1 MRNLAL
7 MALAAVAA
15 TSYAKEMHP
24 DMIGK
29 KRCITM
35 EAFLRADPG
44 LGQIGLYRTRS
55 SSEIKSSSWSVGCE
69 TLDRDFADFDKY
81 KDYVGQTGA
90 KRGRLFSGW
99 AKCEKEKGKYD
110 FAWLDHQVRS
120 LAAMGV
126 KPWICLSYGNPVY
139 GSGINLGE
147 GVAGVVRN
155 PEAFA
160 AWLRY
165 CGEVVRRYADVVDEW
180 EVWNEPFGKQMDVYC
195 IMLAKTADVIHSV
208 QPSGKVMVS
217 AVGDVGNAYDLLRR
231 IREAGRIDC
240 VSAWHTH
247 PYIPNP
253 DQAGDAWWGI
263 DATAGFRRRLA
274 EANPKIRLVQG
285 ETGCP
290 GQLEFG
296 HALNQRPWTEYSQAK
311 WDLRSMAVHAVRGIP
326 YSVFSMVDLQYRDY
340 MLQSFGLLRMD
351 LGKNVVYARPKF
363 FACRN
368 MFSFFDSDVKPVG
381 PASARFEVLERRIP
395 QIDLPSCEKP
405 KAGEVPYAVS
415 AARFE
420 KAGAPVL
427 LVWYSHRIP
436 SDALVFD
443 TVRLSVPGVA
453 FSDPVWMDMITGRV
467 YAIDGKDVETRD
479 GTTEFRRLPLW
490 DSPVLLAERAQVEL
504 RQGAARVSSAS
515 TGS

>member
-1 MRNLAL
+1 
-7 MALAAVAA
+7 
-15 TSYAKEMHP
+15 
-24 DMIGK
+24 
-29 KRCITM
+29 
-35 EAFLRADPG
+35 
-44 LGQIGLYRTRS
+44 
-55 SSEIKSSSWSVGCE
+55 
-69 TLDRDFADFDKY
+69 
-81 KDYVGQTGA
+81 
-90 KRGRLFSGW
+90 
-99 AKCEKEKGKYD
+99 
-110 FAWLDHQVRS
+110 
-120 LAAMGV
+120 
-126 KPWICLSYGNPVY
+126 
-139 GSGINLGE
+139 
-147 GVAGVVRN
+147 
-155 PEAFA
+155 
-160 AWLRY
+160 
-165 CGEVVRRYADVVDEW
+165 
-180 EVWNEPFGKQMDVYC
+180 MDVYC